1 MYWYDW
7 QRSLELKSVPLIYGH
22 PVAIGPT
29 VVEDD
34 ADELVD
40 VKSVEVDIE
49 LVEGETGLGV
59 YDQELDDR
67 DG

>member
-1 MYWYDW
+1 
-7 QRSLELKSVPLIYGH
+7 LKSVPLIYGH